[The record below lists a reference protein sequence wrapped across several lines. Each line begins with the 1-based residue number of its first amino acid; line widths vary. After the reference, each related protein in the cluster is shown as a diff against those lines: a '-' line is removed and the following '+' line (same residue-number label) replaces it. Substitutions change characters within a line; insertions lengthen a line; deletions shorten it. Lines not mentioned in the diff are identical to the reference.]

1 MSDKPQNKTRARS
14 GSLRRTT
21 RDFIDLFLERW
32 WIGALAGIVA
42 GVLYVVL
49 QPHRTPVYR
58 TEVSLLFESRGDTTL
73 GIKPVFET
81 ALQTANELQTHM
93 ERLRSQTFYNYLANS
108 FTPEEIKKIQEPYL
122 DPLKPDEPAPNIGA
136 IIRPEMNIGAR
147 KGTAILVISITNRS
161 AEMAAF
167 IANRIAQKYIDS
179 SLDLA
184 NTGTNSAIVFLRN
197 QAEDLRNQVE
207 GAESALQSYRLKY
220 NLAALGESHD
230 LNLQKLSSLGKT
242 LLAIQIEQLDAK
254 ALLDK
259 IEEYQSAKRD
269 LLEIPQILSYG
280 TNAELRN
287 SLQGLQAQRFLLDT
301 RYGSEA
307 PKVKMNE
314 LQTQETRRILD
325 ENIARAVAALR
336 AKYDSSLQAETLYK
350 TQIAEYD
357 AKARQLDKVSVDH
370 KFLMDDA
377 ARKRAQYARIV
388 ERLNETNISNQMDH
402 TNIKVF
408 DPAWVPGAPTND
420 GVGAVAAKAIGV
432 GIFCLLLFPLGIG
445 FFDTRIRSPLQVEDG
460 LGEPLLGTI
469 KPMPKMSASERAN
482 IYRLQ
487 KDPALAESYRG
498 IYSEIEVRSALAYP
512 KAMILTS
519 SIPQEGK
526 SQLSCNLAA
535 VFASHKRRTL
545 LVDCDLRRPTLHRYF
560 GLKVETG
567 WVDWIEQPAGEK
579 KPIPSGIITMGENFD
594 LLPAGRMPRNPTEVL
609 ERLATRAVLDPLLK
623 VYDLVL
629 FDTPPVGIFPD
640 AVLLARSCHE
650 AVFVCRYRMVRL
662 AAACKNIDR
671 LHEAGIT
678 VLGVVLNQL
687 PEAKAKAYGYE
698 GYGAQAEGYY
708 KAYSNNDP
716 A

>member
-1 MSDKPQNKTRARS
+1 MSDKPQDKPRSRS

-32 WIGALAGIVA
+32 WIGAIAGVIA

-58 TEVSLLFESRGDTTL
+58 TEVSLLFESRPDTTL
-73 GIKPVFET
+73 GIKPVYET
-81 ALQTANELQTHM
+81 ALQTANELNTHM
-93 ERLRSQTFYNYLANS
+93 EQLHSRTFYDYLANS
-108 FTPEEIKKIQEPYL
+108 FTPEEITKIQEPYR
-122 DPLKPDEPAPNIGA
+122 DPLKPDEALPNIA
-136 IIRPEMNIGAR
+136 SIILPEMGVVAT
-147 KGTAILVISITNRS
+147 KGTAIVRVSITNRS

-167 IANRIAQKYIDS
+167 IANRIARKYIDYN
-179 SLDLA
+179 LDRA

-197 QAEDLRNQVE
+197 QAEDMRSQVE
-207 GAESALQSYRLKY
+207 VAESALQSYRLKY

-242 LLAIQIEQLDAK
+242 LLGIQIDQLDAK
-254 ALLDK
+254 ALLEK
-259 IEEYQSAKRD
+259 IDEYQKAGRD
-269 LLEIPQILSYG
+269 LLEIPQILAYG
-280 TNAELRN
+280 NNTELRS
-287 SLQGLQAQRFLLDT
+287 SLQGLRAQRFLLDT

-314 LQTQETRRILD
+314 LQMQETLRILK
-325 ENIARAVAALR
+325 ENIDRAVAALR
-336 AKYDSSLQAETLYK
+336 AKYESSLQAETLYK

-370 KFLMDDA
+370 KFLMEA
-377 ARKRAQYARIV
+377 AASKRVTYTRIV

-402 TNIKVF
+402 TNIKIF
-408 DPAWVPGAPTND
+408 DPAWVPPTPTND

-432 GIFCLLLFPLGIG
+432 GLFCLLLLPLAIG

-460 LGEPLLGTI
+460 LGEPLLGTV

-498 IYSEIEVRSALAYP
+498 IYSEIEVRSVLAYP

-567 WVDWIEQPAGEK
+567 WVDWIEQPASEK